1 MIDIEKVKSVLPKVK
16 MVADYNKDNYIA
28 LADPGEK
35 KWGAGIYLL
44 NKSTGKATSFNPG
57 TDLDGFEKAMNNPI
71 WVNKEE
77 K

>member
-35 KWGAGIYLL
+35 KWGEGIYLL

-57 TDLDGFEKAMNNPI
+57 SDLEGFEKAMNNPI
-71 WVNKEE
+71 WVNKED